1 MNFIWILQLVKLKGS
16 RESFSFKDEMF
27 SDMTKEAK
35 GLHLKGPITALMPT
49 SAKPEA
55 WLRKPFN

>member
-1 MNFIWILQLVKLKGS
+1 MKLKGS